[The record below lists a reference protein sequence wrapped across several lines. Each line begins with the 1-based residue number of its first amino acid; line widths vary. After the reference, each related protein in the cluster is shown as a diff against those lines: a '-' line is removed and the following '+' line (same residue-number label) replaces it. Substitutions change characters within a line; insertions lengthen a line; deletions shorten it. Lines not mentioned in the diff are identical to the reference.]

1 MVEIM
6 RRLIAIVSCHHYR
19 SRADVLRDTW
29 AKIASSSFD
38 VRFFL
43 GGGQPERDDE
53 VIIDAPDDYKSLRLK
68 TQKVFSWAYA
78 QGYNHIFKTDDDVY
92 VIPKRLMDAFIMR
105 DYVGRVRGPSRE
117 NVAPQIYG
125 PGESSFCSG
134 FGYWLSQGAA
144 KIVAEAK
151 DNGDWAEDRF
161 VGNVLA
167 QRGIRPIHDP
177 NIMLWPPLTG
187 HFCHLSNDHCISC
200 RRQYQT
206 ASVICPYAKP
216 GVISEMHKR
225 YIETG
230 VIPTW
235 L

>member
-1 MVEIM
+1 M
-6 RRLIAIVSCHHYR
+6 RRLVAIVSCHRFR
-19 SRADVLRDTW
+19 SRADVLRNTW
-29 AKIASSSFD
+29 AKDALGYDI
-38 VRFFL
+38 RFFV
-43 GGGQPERDDE
+43 GGGEAQRSDE
-53 VIIDAPDDYKSLRLK
+53 VVIDVPDDYKSLRLK
-68 TQKVFSWAYA
+68 TQRVFSWAHD
-78 QGYNHIFKTDDDVY
+78 QGYDHIFKTDDDVY
-92 VIPKRLMDAFIMR
+92 VILERLTKTFILR

-134 FGYWLSQGAA
+134 FGYWVSRGAA
-144 KIVAEAK
+144 KIIADAP

-161 VGNVLA
+161 AGNILA
-167 QRGIRPIHDP
+167 YRGIRPIHDP

-187 HFCHLSNDHCISC
+187 HFCHVPNDRCASC

-206 ASVICPYAKP
+206 ASVICPYNKP
-216 GVISEMHKR
+216 DAIPELHKR
-225 YIETG
+225 YVETG